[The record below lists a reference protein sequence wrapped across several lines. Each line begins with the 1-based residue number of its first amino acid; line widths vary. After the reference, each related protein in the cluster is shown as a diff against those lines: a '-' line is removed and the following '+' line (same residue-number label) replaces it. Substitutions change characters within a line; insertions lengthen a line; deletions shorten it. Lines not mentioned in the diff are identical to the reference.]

1 MEFTDKILAVVG
13 VSVVFVLAVLA
24 VNLGTLPF

>member
-24 VNLGTLPF
+24 VNLGPLPF